1 MSRRCDEVRIVDR
14 GGALNFDVADTGI
27 FMLDVSTKPQATVE
41 MFSFSS
47 RQLTKVARLPPGLQF
62 SDASW
67 LRVSRDG
74 AALLYV
80 HYDQWRSDIEMLPGI
95 R

>member
-1 MSRRCDEVRIVDR
+1 LD
-14 GGALNFDVADTGI
+14 FDVAENGI
-27 FMLDVSTKPQATVE
+27 FLMDTAASPQRVVE

-47 RQLTKVARLPPGLQF
+47 RQLTTIARLSPAVRLPPGVRLP
-62 SDASW
+62 SY

-74 AALLYV
+74 QSMLYV
-80 HYDQWRSDIEMLPGI
+80 QVDQWQSDIEMLPGI